1 MGGPGR
7 RRSFLLLLQVLGV
20 SLILL
25 EVGSQKTSD
34 CARWCPP
41 KSTCVNATTCR
52 CSPGFISSS
61 GEMFTSRL
69 ESCDDINECGPSS
82 AVSCGKFAD
91 CQNTEGSF
99 YCTCIQ
105 GYELAS
111 QARTFRNESENT
123 CQDVD
128 ECQLKP
134 RICKSRGICTNTQG
148 SYTCECPPGLELSP
162 GDPNLCTDVN
172 ECTSGQNPC
181 HNSTHC
187 LNNIGGYECRCRPGW
202 KPVPGS
208 PNGPKNT
215 VCEGTELRCH
225 ILETH
230 TQNI

>member
-123 CQDVD
+123 CQDV
-128 ECQLKP
+128 
-134 RICKSRGICTNTQG
+134 
-148 SYTCECPPGLELSP
+148 
-162 GDPNLCTDVN
+162 N